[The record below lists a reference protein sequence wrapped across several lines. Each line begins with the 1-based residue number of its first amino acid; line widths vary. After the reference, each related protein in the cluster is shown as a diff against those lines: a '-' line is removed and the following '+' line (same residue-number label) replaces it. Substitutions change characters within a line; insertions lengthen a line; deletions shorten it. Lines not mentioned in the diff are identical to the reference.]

1 MADEALLIP
10 CQLGGEIGREYA
22 RIRWNLGGGYTP
34 SILVGH
40 SQGVG
45 TFLFRFNALPDRI
58 NDTRFIVTDDGDSN
72 TVKTYADYLR
82 HFHARRM
89 VDGNP
94 FNITDEASGATMSV
108 VFIDDELNYRT
119 VGKNVFQCEVR
130 LRQYREPT

>member
-10 CQLGGEIGREYA
+10 GQLGGEIGREYA

-58 NDTRFIVTDDGDSN
+58 SDIRFTVTDDGDGN
-72 TVKTYADYLR
+72 TLKTWAQYLIA
-82 HFHARRM
+82 FHARRM
-89 VDGNP
+89 VDGAP
-94 FNITDEASGATMSV
+94 FDIVDEITSGGMTV

-119 VGKNVFQCEVR
+119 VGKKVFQTEVR
-130 LRQYREPT
+130 LRQYREPA

>member
-10 CQLGGEIGREYA
+10 GQLGGEVGREYA

-45 TFLFRFNALPDRI
+45 TFMFRFKALPDRI

-72 TVKTYADYLR
+72 TVKTWADYLR
-82 HFHARRM
+82 DFHRRRM
-89 VDGNP
+89 GDGAP
-94 FNITDEASGATMSV
+94 FNITDEMTLATMSV
-108 VFIDDELNYRT
+108 VFVDDELNYQT
-119 VGKNVFQCEVR
+119 IGPKLFQTEVR
-130 LRQYREPT
+130 LRQYREPA